1 MPVYF
6 AFTFFGTRCSLL
18 NPINPSLYK
27 KSCSFSGGGGGEK
40 VTYNFMIATRFCF
53 EVCEH
58 GLSGF
63 TNLNLYLVK

>member
-6 AFTFFGTRCSLL
+6 AFTFMGHPVHCWTPYILHSTRRVAVLE
-18 NPINPSLYK
+18 
-27 KSCSFSGGGGGEK
+27 GGGGEK
-40 VTYNFMIATRFCF
+40 ATYKFMIATRFCF

-63 TNLNLYLVK
+63 INLNLYLVK